1 MDGASSGSSLMVLI
15 GAVFILIGLIFVPVA
30 IRKLNADQASRSWP
44 QTTAT
49 LERAEVMKYVVDRTH
64 KDEGPTTRTSYS
76 AALEY
81 AYTVNGQRHVAQHG
95 EAADDAAHAARL
107 VAAHSLGDVL
117 AHASRGEQ
125 LHPGELFGTGT
136 LPGGSGMETGR
147 WLRSGDAL
155 TLTIDEIGEIKHS
168 ILAS

>member
-1 MDGASSGSSLMVLI
+1 MDGASSGSSLMLLI
-15 GAVFILIGLIFVPVA
+15 GAVFMLIGLIFVPVA

-44 QTTAT
+44 QTMAT

-107 VAAHSLGDVL
+107 VAAHSLGETRSLYYNPQAPQEYRVEL
-117 AHASRGEQ
+117 AGRYSG
-125 LHPGELFGTGT
+125 LLWL
-136 LPGGSGMETGR
+136 LPGLAFAGFGWLIIWTGR
-147 WLRSGDAL
+147 QG
-155 TLTIDEIGEIKHS
+155 
-168 ILAS
+168 